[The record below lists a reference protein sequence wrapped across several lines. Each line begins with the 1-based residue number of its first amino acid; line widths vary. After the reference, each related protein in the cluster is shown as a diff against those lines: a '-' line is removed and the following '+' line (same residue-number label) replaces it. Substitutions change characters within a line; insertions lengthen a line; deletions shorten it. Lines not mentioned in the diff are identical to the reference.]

1 MNKIS
6 VVIVD
11 DEQLARTRIRR
22 LLQDDDEIEIVAEC
36 SDGTSAVE
44 TLNDLKPDLV
54 FLDVQMPE
62 MNGFKVLEN
71 LDFSPLPLIIFAT
84 AYDKYAIKAFDV
96 HAVDCLLKPFDDDRF
111 AESLNLAKS
120 KIGTTDRDK
129 LTANIFELLR
139 DNGKD
144 QKEFLERIVVKT
156 DGRMY
161 FVKAPDII
169 RIKAAGKH
177 LEIRTADKNHLVRKT
192 MNEIE
197 ARLNPDQFIR
207 IHRSAIINIDHI
219 KEIQYWYKN
228 EYIFIMTNNEKIASS
243 SSYRKNLDKVLDK

>member
-6 VVIVD
+6 VVIID

-22 LLQDDDEIEIVAEC
+22 LLQVDDDIEIVAEC
-36 SDGTSAVE
+36 SDGLAAVE
-44 TLNDLKPDLV
+44 TLNELKPDLV

-62 MNGFKVLEN
+62 MNGFEVLEN
-71 LDFSPLPLIIFAT
+71 LDYSPMPLIIFAT

-96 HAVDCLLKPFDDDRF
+96 HAIDYLLKPFDDDRF
-111 AESLNLAKS
+111 ADSLNLAKE
-120 KIGTTDRDK
+120 KIGSAERDK
-129 LTANIFELLR
+129 LTQNIFSLLG
-139 DNGKD
+139 DSNKTVN
-144 QKEFLERIVVKT
+144 EFIDRLVVKT
-156 DGRMY
+156 DGRMF
-161 FVKAPDII
+161 FVKTNDII

-177 LEIRTADKNHLVRKT
+177 LEIKTQDKNHLIRKT

-197 ARLNPDQFIR
+197 TKLNPDHFIR

-228 EYIFIMTNNEKIASS
+228 EYIFIMSNNEKIASS
-243 SSYRKNLDKVLDK
+243 SSYRKNLEKVLDK

>member
-6 VVIVD
+6 VVIID

-22 LLQDDDEIEIVAEC
+22 LLQVDDDIEIVAEC
-36 SDGTSAVE
+36 SDGLAAVE
-44 TLNDLKPDLV
+44 TLNELKPDLV

-62 MNGFKVLEN
+62 MNGFEVLEN
-71 LDFSPLPLIIFAT
+71 LDYSPMPLIIFAT

-96 HAVDCLLKPFDDDRF
+96 HAIDYLLKPFDDDRF
-111 AESLNLAKS
+111 ADSLNLAKE
-120 KIGTTDRDK
+120 KIGSAERDK
-129 LTANIFELLR
+129 LTQNIFSLLG
-139 DNGKD
+139 DSNKTVN
-144 QKEFLERIVVKT
+144 EFIDRLVVKT
-156 DGRMY
+156 DGRMF
-161 FVKAPDII
+161 FVKTNDII

-177 LEIRTADKNHLVRKT
+177 LEIKTQDKNHLIRKT

-197 ARLNPDQFIR
+197 TKLNPDQFIR

-228 EYIFIMTNNEKIASS
+228 EYIFIMSNNEKIASS
-243 SSYRKNLDKVLDK
+243 SSYRKNLEKVLDK